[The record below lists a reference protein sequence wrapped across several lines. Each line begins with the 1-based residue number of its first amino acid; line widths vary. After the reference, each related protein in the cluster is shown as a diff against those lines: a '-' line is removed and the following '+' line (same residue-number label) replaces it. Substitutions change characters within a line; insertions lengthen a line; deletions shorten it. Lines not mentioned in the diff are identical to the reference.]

1 MKSLDPHG
9 ETVIQLML
17 DAYDAIARAHSAHRV
32 AAFRRVC
39 RRVIAAVA
47 DTGRV
52 SHADCESWLSAIG
65 MHARIPDADRIVRG
79 EIAKPQPDATVLH

>member
-9 ETVIQLML
+9 EAVIQLML
-17 DAYDAIARAHSAHRV
+17 DAYDTIAEAHSAHRT
-32 AAFRRVC
+32 AAFRNVC
-39 RRVIAAVA
+39 QRIIAAVA

-52 SHADCESWLSAIG
+52 SHAECESWLSAIG

-79 EIAKPQPDATVLH
+79 EFAKPQPNAPVLH